1 MRFDTAN
8 RSFLGIVAVGFAGYM
23 LLGMGACVLVS
34 VAAYRFA
41 AEGLGAVADHG
52 WELVAALVFLVP
64 VGGGALAGLWA
75 LALEAPASL
84 RLHQRMRAVA
94 LPLPHRLRA
103 AAESANVGGRVRLVD
118 ADDSFSF
125 AYGAFSPRVAVSR
138 GLVERA
144 SSNELTAIL
153 EHERYHVRNLDP
165 LKVIVV
171 RAIGPAFFYLPALRD
186 LDDRYVAGRELAADR
201 HALEAHGRATLAGA
215 LLKVVRGPSWAEL
228 RTAAA
233 IGGPELLDVRI
244 EQLETGT
251 EPALARVSR
260 TGWLLSTLGLLG
272 LAGGFVVAI
281 SAYGGPSA
289 VARTLMPGA
298 SFSAVDVLLCLA
310 CAAPVAIA
318 AWLGWL
324 WLSRRAALPL
334 TRRRGSTT
342 LASY

>member
-1 MRFDTAN
+1 VRLDTAN

-23 LLGMGACVLVS
+23 LLGMAACVLVS

-41 AEGLGAVADHG
+41 AEGLSAVADHG

-75 LALEAPASL
+75 LAREARSSL
-84 RLHQRMRAVA
+84 RLHRRIRAVA
-94 LPLPHRLRA
+94 LPLPHQLRE
-103 AAESANVGGRVRLVD
+103 AAERSGVGGRLRLVD
-118 ADDSFSF
+118 ADESFSF
-125 AYGAFSPRVAVSR
+125 AYGAFSPRIAVSR
-138 GLVERA
+138 GLVERT
-144 SSNELTAIL
+144 SPSELIAIL

-165 LKVIVV
+165 LKVILV
-171 RAIGPAFFYLPALRD
+171 RAIGPAFFYIPALRD

-201 HALEAHGRATLAGA
+201 HALEASGRAPLAGA

-244 EQLETGT
+244 EQLESGA
-251 EPALARVSR
+251 EPALAPVSR
-260 TGWLLSTLGLLG
+260 TGWLLSAVGLLA
-272 LAGGFVVAI
+272 LALGFVVAI

-310 CAAPVAIA
+310 CAAPVGVG
-318 AWLGWL
+318 AWLGWR
-324 WLSRRAALPL
+324 WLSRRAALP
-334 TRRRGSTT
+334 
-342 LASY
+342 